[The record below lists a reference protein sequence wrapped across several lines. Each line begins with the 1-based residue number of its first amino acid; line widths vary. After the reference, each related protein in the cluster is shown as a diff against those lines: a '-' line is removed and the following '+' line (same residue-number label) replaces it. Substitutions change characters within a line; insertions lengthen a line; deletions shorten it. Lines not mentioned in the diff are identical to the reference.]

1 MCVCIVDPW
10 TTWVWSVWIYLY
22 ASFLKVNNIV
32 LHDPQLA
39 ESADVEPWMGGNH
52 VHEGPAINYTQGL
65 SFGDGQCL

>member
-1 MCVCIVDPW
+1 MQ
-10 TTWVWSVWIYLY
+10 
-22 ASFLKVNNIV
+22 SFLKANNIV

-39 ESADVEPWMGGNH
+39 ESTDVEPWMGGNY